1 MVEMKYTKFVLN
13 AFKEKIFGKQELQ
26 KEVIVKGKKV
36 KLKIKKKPMK
46 KKINAIKL
54 PKIRMKNMSSISGLI
69 MPIIM
74 IVIFFTVWDEIST
87 VINTVSLGA
96 GSQMI
101 MNMMN
106 LIPLILVGASI
117 IGILTATIRIT
128 M

>member
-13 AFKEKIFGKQELQ
+13 AFKEKIFGKQEPQ

-74 IVIFFTVWDEIST
+74 IVIFFTVWGEIST
-87 VINTVSLGA
+87 AINTVSLGA
-96 GSQMI
+96 GSEMI

-106 LIPLILVGASI
+106 LIPLVLVGAAI
-117 IGILTATIRIT
+117 IGIVTTAFRISY
-128 M
+128 